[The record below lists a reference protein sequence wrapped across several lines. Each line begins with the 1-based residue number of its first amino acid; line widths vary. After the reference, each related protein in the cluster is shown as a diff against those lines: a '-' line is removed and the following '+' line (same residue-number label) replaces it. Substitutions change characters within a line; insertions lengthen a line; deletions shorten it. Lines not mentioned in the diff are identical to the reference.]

1 MNIVLTGFMGT
12 GKSVV
17 GRQVAETL
25 KAPFVDLDAMIV
37 KKAGQSIKEIF
48 ASAGEPAFR
57 ALESQVVVEVS
68 RQAGKVIA
76 TGGGALLDPQNR
88 EHLQRTG
95 ILVCLSAKKD
105 TLLERLKA
113 DLSRPLLEGENPEKR
128 IERLLKE
135 REAIY
140 ALCPVQIDTEG
151 KTITQVADEI
161 IQKVGS
167 KWRS

>member
-95 ILVCLSAKKD
+95 ILVCLSAKK
-105 TLLERLKA
+105 
-113 DLSRPLLEGENPEKR
+113 
-128 IERLLKE
+128 
-135 REAIY
+135 
-140 ALCPVQIDTEG
+140 
-151 KTITQVADEI
+151 
-161 IQKVGS
+161 
-167 KWRS
+167 